1 MTSNII
7 QFPNKNGFDG
17 VIPHTEEHLMLV
29 RQEFCDEVV
38 SDVMDAVTAV
48 IASYGFKGYI
58 NEESIKDIVFV
69 EESIKAFTYR
79 FKGIHHNMHPI
90 IDQTISIT
98 DDAKKHL
105 EKLEENEL
113 T

>member
-1 MTSNII
+1 MTNII

-38 SDVMDAVTAV
+38 SDVMDTVTAV

-69 EESIKAFTYR
+69 EEAIKAFTYR
-79 FKGIHHNMHPI
+79 FKGLHHNMHSI
-90 IDQTISIT
+90 IDQTIIIT

>member
-1 MTSNII
+1 MTNII

-17 VIPHTEEHLMLV
+17 VLPDTEEHLMQV
-29 RQEFCDEVV
+29 RRDFCDEVV

-48 IASYGFKGYI
+48 VASFGFNG
-58 NEESIKDIVFV
+58 NVTQESIKDIVFI
-69 EESIKAFTYR
+69 EEALKAFTYR
-79 FKGIHHNMHPI
+79 FKGLEHSLHPI

-105 EKLEENEL
+105 DQLEKEL